1 MCYTIFSVDK
11 YPLLRTVFLTKP
23 FGFSESRR
31 SYVFLNCFVCVTY
44 NNSRLQGKALT
55 DKIP

>member
-11 YPLLRTVFLTKP
+11 YPLLRTVFLTKT

-31 SYVFLNCFVCVTY
+31 SYVFLNCFVVCYIQQLTFT
-44 NNSRLQGKALT
+44 GKGFNG
-55 DKIP
+55 